1 MKKLL
6 AFLFMFIS
14 ALCLTACDEKGEPIQ
29 DEINDNQ
36 GSTNE
41 SGSSNNNEE
50 NSGGNENNSNA
61 SEENIEKGI
70 KLLGEVLH
78 EIMD

>member
-6 AFLFMFIS
+6 AFLFIFIS

-41 SGSSNNNEE
+41 SDSSNNN
-50 NSGGNENNSNA
+50 
-61 SEENIEKGI
+61 
-70 KLLGEVLH
+70 
-78 EIMD
+78 